1 MAAASS
7 SPPREIPFATFT
19 AANDAAV
26 LLLEL
31 IQTKASPPT
40 LISSGNTIGY
50 HIPLPLLS
58 DTSTS
63 HDNGSGSASDSQ
75 ANSQSY
81 KLVRWKIG
89 AGASPTL
96 AEKGLGYTNPDILLC
111 APGDTPASHRIRN
124 YIKDFHAYIT
134 FHPTSG
140 VLRLM
145 TVCDR
150 PVIYEQGDMHDNDLT
165 LRLDEWGKA
174 MTCVLRR
181 ERNYLRFGPY
191 RFLFNFVT
199 QTRQNFDRFTTH
211 MNEVIKSDFHG
222 LNPSRLF
229 NFIPMPSPYHETS
242 WNIWLHHKIP
252 TTNVITGVDI
262 HTGQPVA
269 VKKLLNKEASKTRQY
284 VVERLKM
291 ALQSRDAQDSGI
303 LGIIDIWCSHQTS
316 PPCLFDASNTEMLDE
331 CQYTF
336 YSMPLAGYSFLNFPW
351 TKLEADTRLAYFH
364 QTLLGLSALHEQGLV
379 HGNIRPSSLL
389 VLANTT
395 HKLYTTTTALSTKMA
410 VLSLSM
416 SQTER
421 KLHDT
426 TRICIAPEA
435 WEKINSRSTTDLDK
449 AKLDIWALATS
460 WLYTFMRPPDN
471 FKIVAKRDYLQMQ
484 GQVQYRIKR
493 LSSLGPFAPLLNQ
506 MLAWEPEQRPSAAE
520 ALASTAWQPVWDE
533 KRRKEDK
540 MKQKRK
546 AKAQSDGTKRVR
558 VLSPGTED
566 YQTIESDSKQD

>member
-1 MAAASS
+1 MAAVSNS
-7 SPPREIPFATFT
+7 LSRDIPFATFT

-31 IQTKASPPT
+31 IQAKASPPT

-50 HIPLPLLS
+50 HISLPLSS
-58 DTSTS
+58 DGSS
-63 HDNGSGSASDSQ
+63 SDDNSPDSASDSQ
-75 ANSQSY
+75 ASRSKFVEWQ
-81 KLVRWKIG
+81 IG

-96 AEKGLGYTNPDILLC
+96 ADKGLGLTNPDILLC
-111 APGDTPASHRIRN
+111 TPGDTLASHSIRD

-134 FHPTSG
+134 FHPNSG

-150 PVIYEQGDMHDNDLT
+150 PIIYEQGDMHDNNLT

-174 MTCVLRR
+174 TTCVLRR

-191 RFLFNFVT
+191 RFLFKFVT
-199 QTRQNFDRFTTH
+199 QTRQNFDRFTAH

-242 WNIWLHHKIP
+242 WNIWFHHKIP
-252 TTNVITGVDI
+252 TTNVTTGVDI

-269 VKKLLNKEASKTRQY
+269 VKKLLNKDASKTHQH

-291 ALQSRDAQDSGI
+291 ALHSRDAQDSGV
-303 LGIIDIWCSHQTS
+303 LGIIDIWCSHQNS
-316 PPCLFDASNTEMLDE
+316 PPCLFDASNSEMLDE
-331 CQYTF
+331 CRYTF
-336 YSMPLAGYSFLNFPW
+336 FSMPLAGYSFLDLPW
-351 TKLEADTRLAYFH
+351 TKLEQDTRLTYFY
-364 QTLLGLSALHEQGLV
+364 QTLSGLSALHEQGLV
-379 HGNIRPSSLL
+379 HGNIRPTSLL
-389 VLANTT
+389 ILANTT
-395 HKLYTTTTALSTKMA
+395 HKSYTTTKALSTKKA

-416 SQTER
+416 SQMER
-421 KLHDT
+421 KPSDT

-435 WEKINSRSTTDLDK
+435 WERINSRSTTNLDMT
-449 AKLDIWALATS
+449 KLDIWALATS

-471 FKIVAKRDYLQMQ
+471 FKIVTERDYLQMQ

-493 LSSLGPFAPLLNQ
+493 LSFLQPFAPLLNQ
-506 MLAWEPEQRPSAAE
+506 MLAWEPERRPSAAE
-520 ALASTAWQPVWDE
+520 ALASNAWQPVWDE
-533 KRRKEDK
+533 KRRREDK
-540 MKQKRK
+540 TKQKRK
-546 AKAQSDGTKRVR
+546 AKVQSDGVKRVR
-558 VLSPGTED
+558 VLSPGAED
-566 YQTIESDSKQD
+566 YKIIESDSKED